1 MVHPHR
7 ALDVV
12 ANPAVE
18 RVRDVREARHAGSDL
33 AVAGIRERVHAE
45 RDQPAGDDEQHRVS
59 VRVLEQARKR
69 AIEPDRMPSACS
81 RPRP

>member
-18 RVRDVREARHAGSDL
+18 RVRDVREA
-33 AVAGIRERVHAE
+33 VM
-45 RDQPAGDDEQHRVS
+45 PAQILR
-59 VRVLEQARKR
+59 
-69 AIEPDRMPSACS
+69 
-81 RPRP
+81 